1 MMWIAAACA
10 LSIAVLCAPDDP
22 PTNPDLGA
30 VLESEALERD
40 LDEVRRVIDQEWI
53 LANSTGANY
62 AEAIQAIKARGR
74 TTTAEFALD
83 LQRLLALSADGH
95 ATSGWKYSAMKH
107 ISGRELPF
115 TLEIVGDRYVA
126 IDPTS
131 FRRNQLWNPDLPYV
145 VAMDG
150 VSTERWVAAAMP
162 LIPRSHPLSMRAQ
175 ACNLIRFA
183 GYFRTLLE
191 IEDSPT
197 FTVDLESV
205 EGKRVS
211 LVVDDSGT
219 SRESLFKYSQFLEGQ
234 EPWRITDSNLGYI
247 KVIGYSDVMG
257 PRLVE
262 AMPKLRGTRGL
273 VLDVRGGQGG
283 VGETLNL
290 LGIWLTGGEHPRHF
304 AGIERK
310 PKGAPVT
317 GNFHT
322 VDADS
327 PDLSPEGRQLV
338 ASWLE
343 RFRGEWVPPSAI
355 PMVDRCVLLAPPSAE
370 PRIMPYSHPDVD
382 RLLPPES
389 IYYYDRPV
397 AILVDRHSFSAEELI
412 AAGLQ
417 GLPNV
422 TVVGER
428 TRGGGGAS
436 KTFLLPASGLTF
448 QVAAKSIYIPP
459 NGHSIDGAG
468 VVPDI
473 HVDVDLETITGPGDP
488 MLDRA
493 MREVEWALTQGQIQ
507 PASASVAP
515 LP

>member
-1 MMWIAAACA
+1 MWMPTVCAISLVVLFAADE
-10 LSIAVLCAPDDP
+10 SP
-22 PTNPDLGA
+22 NKPDLGA
-30 VLESEALERD
+30 VLESDALARD
-40 LDEVRRVIDQEWI
+40 LNEVRRIIDQEWI
-53 LANSTGANY
+53 LSNSTGANY
-62 AEAIQAIKARGR
+62 AEAIQAINAKGPM
-74 TTTAEFALD
+74 TTAEFALD
-83 LQRLLALSADGH
+83 LQRLLSLSADGH
-95 ATSGWKYSAMKH
+95 ANSGGMYSAMKH

-131 FRRNQLWNPDLPYV
+131 FRRNQLWDPDHPYV
-145 VAMDG
+145 VSIDG
-150 VSTERWVAAAMP
+150 VPTERWVAVAMP
-162 LIPRSHPLSMRAQ
+162 MIPRSHPLSMRAQ

-191 IEDSPT
+191 IKDSPL
-197 FTVDLESV
+197 FAVDLESV
-205 EGKRVS
+205 DGTRVS

-219 SRESLFKYSQFLEGQ
+219 SRESLFKYNQFLEGQ

-247 KVIGYSDVMG
+247 KVNGYSDVMG

-273 VLDVRGGQGG
+273 VLDVRGFQGG

-310 PKGAPVT
+310 PKGAPT
-317 GNFHT
+317 TDNFHT
-322 VDADS
+322 VDAAS
-327 PDLSPEGRQLV
+327 TDLSPEGQQLV
-338 ASWLE
+338 TGWLE
-343 RFRGEWVPPSAI
+343 RFRGEWVPPPAI

-370 PRIMPYSHPDVD
+370 PRIMPYSYPDVD

-397 AILVDRHSFSAEELI
+397 AILVDRHTFSAEEILV
-412 AAGLQ
+412 AGLQ

-422 TVVGER
+422 TVLGER
-428 TRGGGGAS
+428 THGGVGS
-436 KTFLLPASGLTF
+436 SEIFPLPASGLTF
-448 QVAAKSIYIPP
+448 LVAAKAIYIPP
-459 NGHSIDGAG
+459 NGRPIDGFG
-468 VVPDI
+468 VVPDV

-493 MREVEWALTQGQIQ
+493 MREIEWILAQEGAGGAKTLGG
-507 PASASVAP
+507 ASR
-515 LP
+515 